1 MDYPTQFEAVRRR
14 PQLYGLDGSYGQFC
28 AYLEGLNAG
37 NDGHLLTGFREWLVT
52 RLGHGDN
59 LTWRGLVIHLARPD
73 GPASGREAVES
84 ADRDP
89 AVIATLFELLHEFFA
104 RRARP
109 ADLVQI
115 YDEYLTWRKANRP
128 PG

>member
-1 MDYPTQFEAVRRR
+1 MDYRAQFQAIQRR

-28 AYLEGLNAG
+28 AYLSGLDTG
-37 NDGHLLTGFREWLVT
+37 NGGRLLTGFREWLVT

-59 LTWRGLVIHLARPD
+59 LSWPGLVIHLARPD

-89 AVIATLFELLHEFFA
+89 AVIAKLFDLLDEFSERTA
-104 RRARP
+104 HP
-109 ADLVQI
+109 DDLVQI
-115 YDEYLTWRKANRP
+115 YDDYLTWRRAR
-128 PG
+128 